1 VTSEQLANDRDYISR
16 AVEVS
21 VRVGLLILL
30 LAACFLIVRPFL
42 TLTAWGIVVAI
53 AVYPG
58 YQKLRSVLGGR
69 GGLAAVICTFILLAV
84 LIIPVVLLT
93 KTLVEGVHTLT
104 VRLQGGA
111 LTIPPPPSGIE
122 SWPIIGAR
130 LKNVWGLAST
140 SLTEVLRRF
149 APQIKAVIP
158 ALLSASAEIGLTVVQ
173 FVFSILLAGALLAN
187 ARSGAKVVTS
197 LATRLF
203 GDKGPELQ
211 ELAGSTI
218 RSVTNGILGVALIQS
233 LFASIGFIVAGIP
246 GAGLWAL
253 IFLVGAVLQ
262 VGGLVLIPAV
272 IYMFTIA
279 STTKAVAFLVWCIVV
294 GVMDNLLKPLLLGR
308 GSTVPTAVIFVG
320 AMGGF
325 IAMGIIGLFV
335 GAIVVSLSY
344 KLCLAWLDR
353 ATRPDVSQQVS

>member
-1 VTSEQLANDRDYISR
+1 VTTEQLANDRDYIGR

-30 LAACFLIVRPFL
+30 IAACFLVVRPFL

-58 YQKLRSVLGGR
+58 YKKLQRVLGGR
-69 GGLAAVICTFILLAV
+69 GGLAAVVCTLLLLAI
-84 LIIPVVLLT
+84 LIIPVVLLAR
-93 KTLVEGVHTLT
+93 TLAEGVRTMT
-104 VRLQGGA
+104 VRLQGGT
-111 LTIPPPPSGIE
+111 LTIPPPPSNIQ
-122 SWPIIGAR
+122 SWPIVGAP

-149 APQIKAVIP
+149 APEVKAVIP
-158 ALLSASAEIGLTVVQ
+158 VLLSASAGIGLTVLQ
-173 FVFSILLAGALLAN
+173 FVLSILLAGALLAH
-187 ARSGAKVVTS
+187 ASSGAEVVRS
-197 LATRLF
+197 LANRLF

-218 RSVTNGILGVALIQS
+218 RGVTNGILGVALIQS
-233 LFASIGFIVAGIP
+233 LFASIGFLVAGIP

-253 IFLVGAVLQ
+253 IFLVAAVLQ

-279 STTKAVAFLVWCIVV
+279 SATKAVTFLVWCIVV

-308 GSTVPTAVIFVG
+308 GIAVPTAVIFVG

-335 GAIVVSLSY
+335 GAIVLSVGY

-353 ATRPDVSQQVS
+353 AAAARC